1 MKRTPLDVRHQEF
14 TNALSGYS
22 KKDVREFLM
31 SVAEDFEEYER
42 GMRNNQERIAQLEA
56 QVNELRQG
64 EETLKRAVVSAERI
78 SNEMKLNAER
88 EASLRIK
95 NAEHQAQIKLGIFVS
110 KWNACVHSVRCLLRN
125 LRQCYKVIWK
135 ILTEAKTTAHKPVM
149 PTAHKPVTPTA
160 HDYASRTPRIRSGKC
175 RQSLGEILKSGCS
188 SCKAKYALAVSS
200 R

>member
-14 TNALSGYS
+14 SNALSGYS

-31 SVAEDFEEYER
+31 GVAEDLEEYER
-42 GMRNNQERIAQLEA
+42 GTRNNQERIAQLEA

-95 NAEHQAQIKLGIFVS
+95 NAEHQAQTLLQEAENQKEQ
-110 KWNACVHSVRCLLRN
+110 LLREALN
-125 LRQCYKVIWK
+125 KARDIRVEMERLRSQRS
-135 ILTEAKTTAHKPVM
+135 M
-149 PTAHKPVTPTA
+149 F
-160 HDYASRTPRIRSGKC
+160 ASQFKAML
-175 RQSLGEILKSGCS
+175 QSYMENIDRGEDKGT
-188 SCKAKYALAVSS
+188 
-200 R
+200 

>member
-14 TNALSGYS
+14 SNTLSGYS

-31 SVAEDFEEYER
+31 GVAEDLEEYER

-95 NAEHQAQIKLGIFVS
+95 NAEHQAQTLLQEAENQKEQ
-110 KWNACVHSVRCLLRN
+110 LLREALN
-125 LRQCYKVIWK
+125 KARDIRVEMERLRSQRS
-135 ILTEAKTTAHKPVM
+135 M
-149 PTAHKPVTPTA
+149 F
-160 HDYASRTPRIRSGKC
+160 ASQFKALL
-175 RQSLGEILKSGCS
+175 QSHMENIDRGEDKGT
-188 SCKAKYALAVSS
+188 
-200 R
+200 